1 MGAWCAAVAVP
12 FVEKDPV
19 KKKEMYQHFM
29 KVTIAPHVA
38 AVEKQ
43 LKKNNTG
50 YLVGNEVTYKF
61 FFQHPI
67 L

>member
-1 MGAWCAAVAVP
+1 M
-12 FVEKDPV
+12 

-61 FFQHPI
+61 FLPTSDSLIIIMDQ
-67 L
+67 

>member
-1 MGAWCAAVAVP
+1 
-12 FVEKDPV
+12 VEKDPV

-61 FFQHPI
+61 SLIMDQ
-67 L
+67 

>member
-1 MGAWCAAVAVP
+1 VAVP

-19 KKKEMYQHFM
+19 KKKELYQNFM
-29 KVTIAPHVA
+29 RITIAPHVA

-50 YLVGNEVTYKF
+50 YLVGNQVETF
-61 FFQHPI
+61 FRF
-67 L
+67 

>member
-1 MGAWCAAVAVP
+1 VTAVAVP
-12 FVEKDPV
+12 FVEKDPI
-19 KKKEMYQHFM
+19 KKKEMYQNFM
-29 KVTIAPHVA
+29 RVTIAPHVA

-50 YLVGNEVTYKF
+50 YLVGNEVTF
-61 FFQHPI
+61 FKKLFHVSS